1 MGLDIRIND
10 GELRTAVSSL
20 LRIDAALSEM
30 PRLTD
35 DTANAVGDATLARAV
50 KEFTDSW
57 RVKREDIIT
66 MVRAHRT
73 ALEAILKWSDA
84 VDSIGG
90 RSPGGVLGEAVSRSV
105 EETRRRIEQNL
116 GGSGQEDLD
125 GIEQIPVTPL
135 ERPSK
140 VPPMVPPLHDLG
152 SFHTLPMP
160 VTRPTG
166 SSASGQGLALV
177 APDVDAT
184 LQAVGTAPTARPAQ
198 VGTGAPVAS
207 LEDVDDAAPATVN
220 AIGQTTAAA
229 SLDGT
234 TTTGAVPVSTISG
247 AAPPAALDG
256 TTTAEPATVSTIDG
270 GGATARLETASG
282 AEGAPVTAVSGA
294 AATASL
300 DETPTAEPATVGTI
314 DGTAPPAALDGTTT
328 AEPATVGTID
338 GTAPPAALDGTTT
351 AEPATVGSVAEAPA
365 PGGETLEQ
373 TPPSDDGAQPAWL
386 RRIVPEAASVDLDPM
401 ASDADVVRVAA
412 LQRGGSIASLARI
425 AADSAPAVAQIDV
438 EAAVPQPRLNTFE
451 EQTRALRESLGLP
464 IKEER

>member
-116 GGSGQEDLD
+116 GGSGREDLD

-135 ERPSK
+135 ERPSR

-152 SFHTLPMP
+152 SFHTLPAP
-160 VTRPTG
+160 VTRPTA
-166 SSASGQGLALV
+166 SSASALGPARA
-177 APDVDAT
+177 APDVEPPLPAG
-184 LQAVGTAPTARPAQ
+184 GTAPTARPAQ

-207 LEDVDDAAPATVN
+207 LEDVDAAAPATVN
-220 AIGQTTAAA
+220 AIGQTAAAA
-229 SLDGT
+229 SLDAT
-234 TTTGAVPVSTISG
+234 SAAGAVPVSTISG
-247 AAPPAALDG
+247 TAPPAALDE
-256 TTTAEPATVSTIDG
+256 TPTAEPMHVGTIDG

-300 DETPTAEPATVGTI
+300 DETPTAEPATVGT
-314 DGTAPPAALDGTTT
+314 LDG
-328 AEPATVGTID
+328 P
-338 GTAPPAALDGTTT
+338 APPAALDGTTT

-373 TPPSDDGAQPAWL
+373 TSPSDDGAQPAWL
-386 RRIVPEAASVDLDPM
+386 RRIVPEAASIDLDPM

-425 AADSAPAVAQIDV
+425 AVDSAPAVAQIDV

>member
-1 MGLDIRIND
+1 MGLDIKIND

-135 ERPSK
+135 ERPSR

-152 SFHTLPMP
+152 SFHTLPAP

-166 SSASGQGLALV
+166 SSASGQGPALV

-207 LEDVDDAAPATVN
+207 LEDVDAAAPATVN
-220 AIGQTTAAA
+220 AIGQTTTAA

-256 TTTAEPATVSTIDG
+256 TTTAAPATVSTIDG
-270 GGATARLETASG
+270 GGATARLETTSG

-294 AATASL
+294 TATASL
-300 DETPTAEPATVGTI
+300 DETPAAEPATVSTI
-314 DGTAPPAALDGTTT
+314 SGA
-328 AEPATVGTID
+328 
-338 GTAPPAALDGTTT
+338 APPAALDGTTT

>member
-105 EETRRRIEQNL
+105 EEARRRIEQNL

-166 SSASGQGLALV
+166 SSASGQGPALV

-234 TTTGAVPVSTISG
+234 STAGAVPVSTISG
-247 AAPPAALDG
+247 TAPPAALDG
-256 TTTAEPATVSTIDG
+256 MTTAEPATVSTIDG
-270 GGATARLETASG
+270 GGATAHLETASG

-300 DETPTAEPATVGTI
+300 DETPTAEPATVSTI
-314 DGTAPPAALDGTTT
+314 DGTAPPAALDGTTPV
-328 AEPATVGTID
+328 ES
-338 GTAPPAALDGTTT
+338 
-351 AEPATVGSVAEAPA
+351 ATVGSVAEAPA

-373 TPPSDDGAQPAWL
+373 TSPSDDGAQPAWL
-386 RRIVPEAASVDLDPM
+386 RRIVPEAASIDLDPM

>member
-105 EETRRRIEQNL
+105 EEARRRIEQNL

-135 ERPSK
+135 ERPSR

-166 SSASGQGLALV
+166 SSASGQGPAFV

-184 LQAVGTAPTARPAQ
+184 LQAVGTVPTARPAQ

-207 LEDVDDAAPATVN
+207 LEDVDDAGAVPVN

-234 TTTGAVPVSTISG
+234 STAGAVPVSTISG
-247 AAPPAALDG
+247 TAPPAALDG
-256 TTTAEPATVSTIDG
+256 MTTAEPATVS
-270 GGATARLETASG
+270 
-282 AEGAPVTAVSGA
+282 
-294 AATASL
+294 
-300 DETPTAEPATVGTI
+300 TI
-314 DGTAPPAALDGTTT
+314 DGTAPPAALDGTTPV
-328 AEPATVGTID
+328 ES
-338 GTAPPAALDGTTT
+338 
-351 AEPATVGSVAEAPA
+351 ATVGSVAEAPA

-373 TPPSDDGAQPAWL
+373 TSPSDDGAQPAWL
-386 RRIVPEAASVDLDPM
+386 RRIVPEAASIDLDPM

>member
-135 ERPSK
+135 ERPSR

-152 SFHTLPMP
+152 SFHTLPAP
-160 VTRPTG
+160 VTRPTA
-166 SSASGQGLALV
+166 SSASGQGPALV

-184 LQAVGTAPTARPAQ
+184 LQAVGTAPMARPAQ

-234 TTTGAVPVSTISG
+234 TTAGAVPVSTIS
-247 AAPPAALDG
+247 
-256 TTTAEPATVSTIDG
+256 
-270 GGATARLETASG
+270 
-282 AEGAPVTAVSGA
+282 
-294 AATASL
+294 
-300 DETPTAEPATVGTI
+300 
-314 DGTAPPAALDGTTT
+314 
-328 AEPATVGTID
+328 

>member
-1 MGLDIRIND
+1 MGLDIKIND

-116 GGSGQEDLD
+116 GGSGREDLD

-135 ERPSK
+135 ERPSR

-152 SFHTLPMP
+152 SFHTLPAP
-160 VTRPTG
+160 VTRPTA
-166 SSASGQGLALV
+166 SSASGQGPALV
-177 APDVDAT
+177 APNVDAT

-220 AIGQTTAAA
+220 TIGQTTTAA

-234 TTTGAVPVSTISG
+234 TTAEPATVSTISG

-328 AEPATVGTID
+328 AEPATVG
-338 GTAPPAALDGTTT
+338 
-351 AEPATVGSVAEAPA
+351 SVAEAPA

-386 RRIVPEAASVDLDPM
+386 RRIVPEAASVDLDPV

>member
-135 ERPSK
+135 ERPSR

-152 SFHTLPMP
+152 SFHTLPAP

-166 SSASGQGLALV
+166 SSASGQGPALV

-207 LEDVDDAAPATVN
+207 LEDVDAAAPATVN

-247 AAPPAALDG
+247 A
-256 TTTAEPATVSTIDG
+256 
-270 GGATARLETASG
+270 
-282 AEGAPVTAVSGA
+282 
-294 AATASL
+294 
-300 DETPTAEPATVGTI
+300 
-314 DGTAPPAALDGTTT
+314 
-328 AEPATVGTID
+328 
-338 GTAPPAALDGTTT
+338 APPAALDGTTT

-401 ASDADVVRVAA
+401 ASDADIVRVAA

>member
-1 MGLDIRIND
+1 MGLDIKIND

-135 ERPSK
+135 ERPSR

-152 SFHTLPMP
+152 SFHTLPAP
-160 VTRPTG
+160 VTRPTA
-166 SSASGQGLALV
+166 SSASGQGPALV

-207 LEDVDDAAPATVN
+207 LEDVDAAAPATVN

-256 TTTAEPATVSTIDG
+256 TTTTGAVPVSTIDG
-270 GGATARLETASG
+270 GGATARLETTSG

-294 AATASL
+294 TATASL
-300 DETPTAEPATVGTI
+300 DETPTAEPATVSTI
-314 DGTAPPAALDGTTT
+314 SGAAPPAALDGTTT
-328 AEPATVGTID
+328 AEPAI
-338 GTAPPAALDGTTT
+338 
-351 AEPATVGSVAEAPA
+351 VGSVAEAPA

-373 TPPSDDGAQPAWL
+373 TSPSDDGAQPAWL
-386 RRIVPEAASVDLDPM
+386 RRIVPEAASIDLDPM

>member
-105 EETRRRIEQNL
+105 EEARRRIEQNL

-166 SSASGQGLALV
+166 SSASGQGPALV

-220 AIGQTTAAA
+220 TIGQTTAAA

-234 TTTGAVPVSTISG
+234 STAGAVPVSTISG
-247 AAPPAALDG
+247 TAPPAALDG

-270 GGATARLETASG
+270 GGATAHLETASG

-328 AEPATVGTID
+328 AEPATVG
-338 GTAPPAALDGTTT
+338 
-351 AEPATVGSVAEAPA
+351 SVAEAPA

-373 TPPSDDGAQPAWL
+373 TSPSDDGAQPAWL
-386 RRIVPEAASVDLDPM
+386 RRIVPEAASIDLDPM

>member
-1 MGLDIRIND
+1 MGLDIKIND

-135 ERPSK
+135 ERPSR

-152 SFHTLPMP
+152 SFHTLPAP

-166 SSASGQGLALV
+166 SSASGQGPALV

-207 LEDVDDAAPATVN
+207 LEDVDAAAPATVN

-294 AATASL
+294 AATAPL
-300 DETPTAEPATVGTI
+300 DETPTAEPATVSTI
-314 DGTAPPAALDGTTT
+314 SGA
-328 AEPATVGTID
+328 
-338 GTAPPAALDGTTT
+338 APPAALDGTTT

>member
-1 MGLDIRIND
+1 MGLDIKIND

-135 ERPSK
+135 ERPSR

-152 SFHTLPMP
+152 SFHTLPAP

-166 SSASGQGLALV
+166 SSASGQGPALV

-207 LEDVDDAAPATVN
+207 LEDVDAAAPATVN

-247 AAPPAALDG
+247 A
-256 TTTAEPATVSTIDG
+256 
-270 GGATARLETASG
+270 
-282 AEGAPVTAVSGA
+282 
-294 AATASL
+294 
-300 DETPTAEPATVGTI
+300 
-314 DGTAPPAALDGTTT
+314 APPAALDGTTT

>member
-105 EETRRRIEQNL
+105 EEARRRIEQNL

-166 SSASGQGLALV
+166 SSASGQGPALV

-220 AIGQTTAAA
+220 TIGQTTAAA

-234 TTTGAVPVSTISG
+234 TTAEPATVSTISG
-247 AAPPAALDG
+247 TAPPAALDG

-270 GGATARLETASG
+270 GGATAHLETASG

-300 DETPTAEPATVGTI
+300 DETPTAEPATVSTI
-314 DGTAPPAALDGTTT
+314 DGTAPPAALDGTT
-328 AEPATVGTID
+328 PV
-338 GTAPPAALDGTTT
+338 
-351 AEPATVGSVAEAPA
+351 EPATVGSVAEAPA

-373 TPPSDDGAQPAWL
+373 TSPSDDGAQPAWL
-386 RRIVPEAASVDLDPM
+386 RRIVPEAASIDLDPM

>member
-30 PRLTD
+30 PRFTD

-90 RSPGGVLGEAVSRSV
+90 RSPGGVLGEVVSRSV
-105 EETRRRIEQNL
+105 EEARRRIEQKL
-116 GGSGQEDLD
+116 CGSRQEYLA
-125 GIEQIPVTPL
+125 GIRQIPGTPL

-166 SSASGQGLALV
+166 SSASGQGPALV

-234 TTTGAVPVSTISG
+234 STAGAVPVSTISG
-247 AAPPAALDG
+247 
-256 TTTAEPATVSTIDG
+256 
-270 GGATARLETASG
+270 
-282 AEGAPVTAVSGA
+282 
-294 AATASL
+294 
-300 DETPTAEPATVGTI
+300 
-314 DGTAPPAALDGTTT
+314 TAPPAALDGM
-328 AEPATVGTID
+328 
-338 GTAPPAALDGTTT
+338 TT

-373 TPPSDDGAQPAWL
+373 TSPSDDGAQPAWL
-386 RRIVPEAASVDLDPM
+386 RRIVPEAASIDLDPM

>member
-30 PRLTD
+30 PRLTN

-105 EETRRRIEQNL
+105 EEARRRIEQNL

-166 SSASGQGLALV
+166 SSASGQGPALV

-207 LEDVDDAAPATVN
+207 LEDVDDVGAVTVN

-234 TTTGAVPVSTISG
+234 STAGAVPVSTISG
-247 AAPPAALDG
+247 TAPPAALDG
-256 TTTAEPATVSTIDG
+256 MTTAEPATVSTIDG
-270 GGATARLETASG
+270 GGATAHLETASG

-300 DETPTAEPATVGTI
+300 DETPTAEPATVSTI
-314 DGTAPPAALDGTTT
+314 DGTAPPAALDGTT
-328 AEPATVGTID
+328 PV
-338 GTAPPAALDGTTT
+338 
-351 AEPATVGSVAEAPA
+351 EPATVGSVAEAPA

-373 TPPSDDGAQPAWL
+373 TSPSDDGAQPAWL
-386 RRIVPEAASVDLDPM
+386 RRIVPEAASIDLDPM

>member
-105 EETRRRIEQNL
+105 EEARRRIEQNL

-166 SSASGQGLALV
+166 SSASGQGPAFV

-184 LQAVGTAPTARPAQ
+184 LQAVGTVPTARPAQ

-207 LEDVDDAAPATVN
+207 LEDVDDA
-220 AIGQTTAAA
+220 
-229 SLDGT
+229 
-234 TTTGAVPVSTISG
+234 GAVPVSTISG
-247 AAPPAALDG
+247 TAPPAALDG
-256 TTTAEPATVSTIDG
+256 MTTAEPTTVSTIDG
-270 GGATARLETASG
+270 GGATAHLETASG

-300 DETPTAEPATVGTI
+300 DETPTAEPAIVSTI
-314 DGTAPPAALDGTTT
+314 DGTAPPAALDGTTPV
-328 AEPATVGTID
+328 ES
-338 GTAPPAALDGTTT
+338 
-351 AEPATVGSVAEAPA
+351 ATVGSVAEAPA

-373 TPPSDDGAQPAWL
+373 TSPSDDGAQPAWL
-386 RRIVPEAASVDLDPM
+386 RRIVPEAASIDLDPM

>member
-105 EETRRRIEQNL
+105 EEARRRIEQNL

-166 SSASGQGLALV
+166 SSASGQGPALV
-177 APDVDAT
+177 APDVDAP

-314 DGTAPPAALDGTTT
+314 DGTAPPAALDGTT
-328 AEPATVGTID
+328 PV
-338 GTAPPAALDGTTT
+338 
-351 AEPATVGSVAEAPA
+351 EPATVGSVAEAPA

-373 TPPSDDGAQPAWL
+373 TSPSDDGAQPAWL
-386 RRIVPEAASVDLDPM
+386 RRIVPEAASIDLDPM

>member
-1 MGLDIRIND
+1 MGLDIKIND

-116 GGSGQEDLD
+116 GGSGQESSGGSGQESSGGSGQEDLD

-135 ERPSK
+135 ERPSR

-152 SFHTLPMP
+152 SFHTLPAP
-160 VTRPTG
+160 VTRPTA
-166 SSASGQGLALV
+166 SSASGQGPALV
-177 APDVDAT
+177 TPDVDAA

-207 LEDVDDAAPATVN
+207 LEDVDAAAPATVN
-220 AIGQTTAAA
+220 TIGQTTAAA

-256 TTTAEPATVSTIDG
+256 TTTAEPAI
-270 GGATARLETASG
+270 
-282 AEGAPVTAVSGA
+282 
-294 AATASL
+294 
-300 DETPTAEPATVGTI
+300 
-314 DGTAPPAALDGTTT
+314 
-328 AEPATVGTID
+328 
-338 GTAPPAALDGTTT
+338 
-351 AEPATVGSVAEAPA
+351 VGSVAEAPA

-373 TPPSDDGAQPAWL
+373 TPSSDDGAQPAWL
-386 RRIVPEAASVDLDPM
+386 HRIVPEAASVDLDPM

>member
-105 EETRRRIEQNL
+105 EEARRRIEQNL

-166 SSASGQGLALV
+166 SSASGQGPALV

-220 AIGQTTAAA
+220 TIGQTTAAA

-234 TTTGAVPVSTISG
+234 STAGAVPVSTISG
-247 AAPPAALDG
+247 TAPPAALDG
-256 TTTAEPATVSTIDG
+256 MTTAEPTTVSTIDG
-270 GGATARLETASG
+270 GGATAHLETASG

-314 DGTAPPAALDGTTT
+314 DGTAPPAALDGTT
-328 AEPATVGTID
+328 PV
-338 GTAPPAALDGTTT
+338 
-351 AEPATVGSVAEAPA
+351 EPATVGSVAEAPA

-373 TPPSDDGAQPAWL
+373 TSPSDDGAQPAWL
-386 RRIVPEAASVDLDPM
+386 RRIVPEAASIDLDPM

>member
-105 EETRRRIEQNL
+105 EEARRRIEQNL

-166 SSASGQGLALV
+166 SSASGQGPALV

-220 AIGQTTAAA
+220 TIGQTTAAA

-234 TTTGAVPVSTISG
+234 STAGAVPVSTISG
-247 AAPPAALDG
+247 TAPPAALDG

-270 GGATARLETASG
+270 
-282 AEGAPVTAVSGA
+282 
-294 AATASL
+294 
-300 DETPTAEPATVGTI
+300 
-314 DGTAPPAALDGTTT
+314 TAPPAALDGTT
-328 AEPATVGTID
+328 PV
-338 GTAPPAALDGTTT
+338 
-351 AEPATVGSVAEAPA
+351 EPATVGSVAEAPA

-373 TPPSDDGAQPAWL
+373 TSPSDDGAQPAWL
-386 RRIVPEAASVDLDPM
+386 RRIVPEAASIDLDPM

>member
-135 ERPSK
+135 ERPSR

-152 SFHTLPMP
+152 SFHTLPDP

-166 SSASGQGLALV
+166 SSASGQGPALV

-207 LEDVDDAAPATVN
+207 LEDVDAAAPATVN
-220 AIGQTTAAA
+220 TIGQTTAAA

-234 TTTGAVPVSTISG
+234 TTAGAMPVGTISG

-328 AEPATVGTID
+328 AEPATVG
-338 GTAPPAALDGTTT
+338 
-351 AEPATVGSVAEAPA
+351 SVAEAPA

-373 TPPSDDGAQPAWL
+373 TPPSDGAQPAWL
-386 RRIVPEAASVDLDPM
+386 RRIVPEAASIDLDPM

>member
-1 MGLDIRIND
+1 MGLDIKIND

-135 ERPSK
+135 ERPSR

-152 SFHTLPMP
+152 SFHTLPDP

-166 SSASGQGLALV
+166 SSASGQGPALV

-234 TTTGAVPVSTISG
+234 TTTGAMPVSTISG
-247 AAPPAALDG
+247 AVPPAALDG

-270 GGATARLETASG
+270 GGATARLETTSG
-282 AEGAPVTAVSGA
+282 AEGAPVAAVSGA
-294 AATASL
+294 TATASL
-300 DETPTAEPATVGTI
+300 DETPA
-314 DGTAPPAALDGTTT
+314 
-328 AEPATVGTID
+328 
-338 GTAPPAALDGTTT
+338 

-373 TPPSDDGAQPAWL
+373 TSPSDDGAQPAWL

>member
-135 ERPSK
+135 ERPSR

-152 SFHTLPMP
+152 SFHTLPAP
-160 VTRPTG
+160 VTRPTA
-166 SSASGQGLALV
+166 SSASGQGPALV
-177 APDVDAT
+177 APDVDAA

-207 LEDVDDAAPATVN
+207 LEDVDGAAPATVN
-220 AIGQTTAAA
+220 TIGQTTTAA

-247 AAPPAALDG
+247 
-256 TTTAEPATVSTIDG
+256 
-270 GGATARLETASG
+270 GGATARLETTNG
-282 AEGAPVTAVSGA
+282 AEGAPVAAVSGA
-294 AATASL
+294 TATAPL
-300 DETPTAEPATVGTI
+300 DETPTAEPATVSTI
-314 DGTAPPAALDGTTT
+314 SGAAPPAALDGTTPSNPRPWAPSRRLRPRAARPWSRPRRRT
-328 AEPATVGTID
+328 TGLSPRGCTGSSRRPRPSTWTRWRRMPMSCGWPPCSAAAPSPPWPAS
-338 GTAPPAALDGTTT
+338 PPTPLPRWPRSTSR
-351 AEPATVGSVAEAPA
+351 PPFRS
-365 PGGETLEQ
+365 PG
-373 TPPSDDGAQPAWL
+373 
-386 RRIVPEAASVDLDPM
+386 
-401 ASDADVVRVAA
+401 
-412 LQRGGSIASLARI
+412 
-425 AADSAPAVAQIDV
+425 
-438 EAAVPQPRLNTFE
+438 
-451 EQTRALRESLGLP
+451 
-464 IKEER
+464 

>member
-1 MGLDIRIND
+1 MGLDIKIND

-116 GGSGQEDLD
+116 GGSGREDLD

-135 ERPSK
+135 ERPSR

-152 SFHTLPMP
+152 SFHTLPAP
-160 VTRPTG
+160 VTRPTA
-166 SSASGQGLALV
+166 SSASGQGPALV

-207 LEDVDDAAPATVN
+207 LEDVDAAAPATVN
-220 AIGQTTAAA
+220 AIGQTTTAA

-270 GGATARLETASG
+270 GGATARLETTSG

-294 AATASL
+294 TATASL
-300 DETPTAEPATVGTI
+300 DETPAAEPVTVGTI
-314 DGTAPPAALDGTTT
+314 DGA
-328 AEPATVGTID
+328 
-338 GTAPPAALDGTTT
+338 APPAALDGTTT

>member
-1 MGLDIRIND
+1 MGLDIKIND

-116 GGSGQEDLD
+116 GGSGREDLD

-135 ERPSK
+135 ERPSR

-152 SFHTLPMP
+152 SFHTLPAP
-160 VTRPTG
+160 VTRPTA
-166 SSASGQGLALV
+166 SSASGQGPALV
-177 APDVDAT
+177 APNVDAT

-220 AIGQTTAAA
+220 TIGQTTTAA
-229 SLDGT
+229 S
-234 TTTGAVPVSTISG
+234 
-247 AAPPAALDG
+247 LDG
-256 TTTAEPATVSTIDG
+256 TTTAEPATVSTI
-270 GGATARLETASG
+270 SG
-282 AEGAPVTAVSGA
+282 A
-294 AATASL
+294 
-300 DETPTAEPATVGTI
+300 
-314 DGTAPPAALDGTTT
+314 
-328 AEPATVGTID
+328 
-338 GTAPPAALDGTTT
+338 APPAALDGTTT

>member
-135 ERPSK
+135 ERPSR

-152 SFHTLPMP
+152 SFHTLPAP
-160 VTRPTG
+160 VTRPTA
-166 SSASGQGLALV
+166 SSASGQGPALV
-177 APDVDAT
+177 APDVDAA

-328 AEPATVGTID
+328 AEPATVG
-338 GTAPPAALDGTTT
+338 
-351 AEPATVGSVAEAPA
+351 SVAEAPA

-386 RRIVPEAASVDLDPM
+386 RRIVPEATSVDLDPM
-401 ASDADVVRVAA
+401 ASDADVVRAAA

>member
-105 EETRRRIEQNL
+105 EEARRRIEQNL

-135 ERPSK
+135 ERPSR

-166 SSASGQGLALV
+166 SSASGQGPALV

-220 AIGQTTAAA
+220 TIGQTTAAA

-234 TTTGAVPVSTISG
+234 STAGAVPVSTISG
-247 AAPPAALDG
+247 TAPPAALDG

-270 GGATARLETASG
+270 GGATAHLETASG

-300 DETPTAEPATVGTI
+300 DETPTAEPATVSTI
-314 DGTAPPAALDGTTT
+314 DGTAPPAALDGTT
-328 AEPATVGTID
+328 PV
-338 GTAPPAALDGTTT
+338 
-351 AEPATVGSVAEAPA
+351 EPATVGSVAEAPA

-373 TPPSDDGAQPAWL
+373 TSPSDDGAQPAWL
-386 RRIVPEAASVDLDPM
+386 RRIVPEAASIDLDPM

>member
-135 ERPSK
+135 ERPSR

-152 SFHTLPMP
+152 SFHTLPAP
-160 VTRPTG
+160 VTRPTA
-166 SSASGQGLALV
+166 SSASEQGPALV
-177 APDVDAT
+177 APDVDAA
-184 LQAVGTAPTARPAQ
+184 LQAVDGDLVQMVFELQDGQGGHVNISHEKILHHMRVTRGTFRRG
-198 VGTGAPVAS
+198 VSRNLGSSRRWV
-207 LEDVDDAAPATVN
+207 V
-220 AIGQTTAAA
+220 
-229 SLDGT
+229 
-234 TTTGAVPVSTISG
+234 VPVCVV
-247 AAPPAALDG
+247 AD
-256 TTTAEPATVSTIDG
+256 
-270 GGATARLETASG
+270 
-282 AEGAPVTAVSGA
+282 
-294 AATASL
+294 
-300 DETPTAEPATVGTI
+300 DE
-314 DGTAPPAALDGTTT
+314 
-328 AEPATVGTID
+328 
-338 GTAPPAALDGTTT
+338 
-351 AEPATVGSVAEAPA
+351 S
-365 PGGETLEQ
+365 
-373 TPPSDDGAQPAWL
+373 
-386 RRIVPEAASVDLDPM
+386 
-401 ASDADVVRVAA
+401 
-412 LQRGGSIASLARI
+412 
-425 AADSAPAVAQIDV
+425 
-438 EAAVPQPRLNTFE
+438 
-451 EQTRALRESLGLP
+451 
-464 IKEER
+464 

>member
-105 EETRRRIEQNL
+105 EEARRRIEQNL

-166 SSASGQGLALV
+166 SSASGQGPALV

-220 AIGQTTAAA
+220 TIGQTTAAA

-234 TTTGAVPVSTISG
+234 STAGAVPVSTISG
-247 AAPPAALDG
+247 TAPPAALDG
-256 TTTAEPATVSTIDG
+256 MTTAEPATVSTIDG
-270 GGATARLETASG
+270 GGATAHLETASG

-300 DETPTAEPATVGTI
+300 DETPTAEPATVSTI
-314 DGTAPPAALDGTTT
+314 DGTAPPAALDGTTPV
-328 AEPATVGTID
+328 ES
-338 GTAPPAALDGTTT
+338 
-351 AEPATVGSVAEAPA
+351 ATVGSVAEAPA

-373 TPPSDDGAQPAWL
+373 TSPSDDGAQPAWL
-386 RRIVPEAASVDLDPM
+386 RRIVPEAASIDLDPM

>member
-10 GELRTAVSSL
+10 GELRPAVSSL

-90 RSPGGVLGEAVSRSV
+90 RAPGGVLGEAVSRSV
-105 EETRRRIEQNL
+105 EEARRRIEQNL

-166 SSASGQGLALV
+166 SSASGQGPALV

-220 AIGQTTAAA
+220 TIGQTTAAA

-234 TTTGAVPVSTISG
+234 STAGAVPVSTISG
-247 AAPPAALDG
+247 TAPPAALDG

-270 GGATARLETASG
+270 GGATAHLETASG

-300 DETPTAEPATVGTI
+300 DETPTAEPATVS
-314 DGTAPPAALDGTTT
+314 
-328 AEPATVGTID
+328 TID

-373 TPPSDDGAQPAWL
+373 TSPSDDGAQPAWL

>member
-1 MGLDIRIND
+1 MGLDIKIND

-116 GGSGQEDLD
+116 GGSGQESSGGSGQEDLD

-135 ERPSK
+135 ERPSR

-152 SFHTLPMP
+152 SFHTLPAP
-160 VTRPTG
+160 VTRPTA
-166 SSASGQGLALV
+166 SSASGQGPALV
-177 APDVDAT
+177 TPDVDAA

-207 LEDVDDAAPATVN
+207 LEDVDAAAPATVN
-220 AIGQTTAAA
+220 TIGQTTAAA

-256 TTTAEPATVSTIDG
+256 TTTAEPATVSTI
-270 GGATARLETASG
+270 SG
-282 AEGAPVTAVSGA
+282 A
-294 AATASL
+294 
-300 DETPTAEPATVGTI
+300 
-314 DGTAPPAALDGTTT
+314 APPAALDGTTT
-328 AEPATVGTID
+328 AEPAI
-338 GTAPPAALDGTTT
+338 
-351 AEPATVGSVAEAPA
+351 VGSVAEAPA

-373 TPPSDDGAQPAWL
+373 TPSSDDGAQPAWL
-386 RRIVPEAASVDLDPM
+386 HRIVPEAASVDLDPM

>member
-1 MGLDIRIND
+1 MGLDIKIND

-135 ERPSK
+135 ERPSR

-152 SFHTLPMP
+152 SFHTLPAP
-160 VTRPTG
+160 VTRPTA
-166 SSASGQGLALV
+166 SSASGQGPALV

-207 LEDVDDAAPATVN
+207 LEDVDDAAPVPVNTIDGGGATAALDGTQTAAPVPVN
-220 AIGQTTAAA
+220 TIDGTAVSGTTATA

-234 TTTGAVPVSTISG
+234 P
-247 AAPPAALDG
+247 
-256 TTTAEPATVSTIDG
+256 TAEPVPVSTIDG

-300 DETPTAEPATVGTI
+300 DETP
-314 DGTAPPAALDGTTT
+314 T

>member
-105 EETRRRIEQNL
+105 EEARRRIEQNL

-125 GIEQIPVTPL
+125 GIEQIPVTPW
-135 ERPSK
+135 ERPSR

-152 SFHTLPMP
+152 SFHTLPAP

-166 SSASGQGLALV
+166 SSASGQGPALV
-177 APDVDAT
+177 SPDVDAT
-184 LQAVGTAPTARPAQ
+184 LQAVGTAPMARPAQ

-220 AIGQTTAAA
+220 TIGQTTAAA

-234 TTTGAVPVSTISG
+234 TTAEPAAVGTISG
-247 AAPPAALDG
+247 TAPPAALDE

-270 GGATARLETASG
+270 GGATARLETTSG

-294 AATASL
+294 TATASL

-314 DGTAPPAALDGTTT
+314 SGAAPPAALDETTT
-328 AEPATVGTID
+328 AEPATVS
-338 GTAPPAALDGTTT
+338 
-351 AEPATVGSVAEAPA
+351 SVAEAPA

>member
-152 SFHTLPMP
+152 SFHTLPDP

-166 SSASGQGLALV
+166 SSASGQGPALV

-207 LEDVDDAAPATVN
+207 LEDVDDAAPVTVN

-328 AEPATVGTID
+328 AEPATVG
-338 GTAPPAALDGTTT
+338 
-351 AEPATVGSVAEAPA
+351 SVAEAPA

-386 RRIVPEAASVDLDPM
+386 RRIVPEAASIDLDPM

>member
-105 EETRRRIEQNL
+105 EEARRRIEQNL

-135 ERPSK
+135 ERPSR

-152 SFHTLPMP
+152 SFHTLPAP
-160 VTRPTG
+160 VTRPTA
-166 SSASGQGLALV
+166 SSASGQGPALV
-177 APDVDAT
+177 TPDVDAA

-207 LEDVDDAAPATVN
+207 LEDVDAAAPATVN

-256 TTTAEPATVSTIDG
+256 TTTTGAVPVSTIDG
-270 GGATARLETASG
+270 GGATARLETTSG

-294 AATASL
+294 TATASL
-300 DETPTAEPATVGTI
+300 DETPAAEPATVGTI
-314 DGTAPPAALDGTTT
+314 DGA
-328 AEPATVGTID
+328 
-338 GTAPPAALDGTTT
+338 APPAALDGTTT

-365 PGGETLEQ
+365 PGGEPLEQ

-412 LQRGGSIASLARI
+412 LQRGGSIAFLARI

>member
-135 ERPSK
+135 ERPSR

-152 SFHTLPMP
+152 SFHTLPAP
-160 VTRPTG
+160 VTRPTA
-166 SSASGQGLALV
+166 SSASGQGPALV

-184 LQAVGTAPTARPAQ
+184 LQAVGTAPMARPAQ

-207 LEDVDDAAPATVN
+207 LEDVDDTAPATVN

-300 DETPTAEPATVGTI
+300 DETPTAEPATVSTI
-314 DGTAPPAALDGTTT
+314 DGTAPPAALDGTT
-328 AEPATVGTID
+328 PV
-338 GTAPPAALDGTTT
+338 
-351 AEPATVGSVAEAPA
+351 EPATVGSVAEAPA

-373 TPPSDDGAQPAWL
+373 TSPLDDGAQPAWL

>member
-135 ERPSK
+135 ERPSR

-152 SFHTLPMP
+152 SFHTLPAP
-160 VTRPTG
+160 VTRPTA
-166 SSASGQGLALV
+166 SSASGQGPALV

-184 LQAVGTAPTARPAQ
+184 LQAVGTAPMARPAQ

-234 TTTGAVPVSTISG
+234 TTAGAVP
-247 AAPPAALDG
+247 
-256 TTTAEPATVSTIDG
+256 VSTIDG

-300 DETPTAEPATVGTI
+300 DETP
-314 DGTAPPAALDGTTT
+314 T

>member
-1 MGLDIRIND
+1 MGLDIKIND

-135 ERPSK
+135 ERPSR

-152 SFHTLPMP
+152 SFHTLPAP
-160 VTRPTG
+160 VTRPTA
-166 SSASGQGLALV
+166 SSASGQGPALV

-207 LEDVDDAAPATVN
+207 LEDVDAAAPATVN

-256 TTTAEPATVSTIDG
+256 TTTAEPATV
-270 GGATARLETASG
+270 
-282 AEGAPVTAVSGA
+282 
-294 AATASL
+294 
-300 DETPTAEPATVGTI
+300 
-314 DGTAPPAALDGTTT
+314 
-328 AEPATVGTID
+328 
-338 GTAPPAALDGTTT
+338 
-351 AEPATVGSVAEAPA
+351 GSVAEAPA
-365 PGGETLEQ
+365 PGGEPLEQ

>member
-135 ERPSK
+135 ERPSR

-152 SFHTLPMP
+152 SFHTLPAP
-160 VTRPTG
+160 VTRPTA
-166 SSASGQGLALV
+166 SSASGQGPALV
-177 APDVDAT
+177 APDVDAA
-184 LQAVGTAPTARPAQ
+184 LQAVGTAPMARPAQ

-247 AAPPAALDG
+247 A
-256 TTTAEPATVSTIDG
+256 
-270 GGATARLETASG
+270 
-282 AEGAPVTAVSGA
+282 
-294 AATASL
+294 
-300 DETPTAEPATVGTI
+300 
-314 DGTAPPAALDGTTT
+314 
-328 AEPATVGTID
+328 
-338 GTAPPAALDGTTT
+338 APPAALDGTTT

>member
-105 EETRRRIEQNL
+105 EEARRRIEQNL

-220 AIGQTTAAA
+220 TIGQTTAAA

-234 TTTGAVPVSTISG
+234 STAGAVPVSTISG
-247 AAPPAALDG
+247 TAPPAALDG
-256 TTTAEPATVSTIDG
+256 MTTAEPTTVSTIDG
-270 GGATARLETASG
+270 GGATAHLETASG

-300 DETPTAEPATVGTI
+300 DETPTAEPAIVSTI
-314 DGTAPPAALDGTTT
+314 DGTAPPAALDGTTPV
-328 AEPATVGTID
+328 ES
-338 GTAPPAALDGTTT
+338 
-351 AEPATVGSVAEAPA
+351 ATVGSVAEAPA

-373 TPPSDDGAQPAWL
+373 TSPSDDGAQPAWL
-386 RRIVPEAASVDLDPM
+386 RRIVPEAASIDLDPM

-425 AADSAPAVAQIDV
+425 AADSAPAVAEIDV

>member
-135 ERPSK
+135 ERPSR

-152 SFHTLPMP
+152 SFHTLPAP
-160 VTRPTG
+160 VTRPTA
-166 SSASGQGLALV
+166 SSASGQGPALV
-177 APDVDAT
+177 APDVDAA
-184 LQAVGTAPTARPAQ
+184 LQAVGTAPMARPAQ

-300 DETPTAEPATVGTI
+300 DETPTAEPATVG
-314 DGTAPPAALDGTTT
+314 
-328 AEPATVGTID
+328 
-338 GTAPPAALDGTTT
+338 
-351 AEPATVGSVAEAPA
+351 SVAEAPA